1 MNIADI
7 ALSAAK
13 AEEEASKRE
22 AEAKVIR
29 ERDRALRKINLY
41 LDRVVGD
48 KARVMQSDE
57 LSGPSYKS
65 DYWVEIQVDDDAT
78 LVITANG
85 RLENVDGAT
94 ATVRPSDQLYW
105 NLTPAQQ
112 KHNPRKGGVYG
123 CYGLDRL
130 AGRYA
135 MAIESLS
142 DLGRAINMTREARAK
157 WRTFY
162 GKD

>member
-13 AEEEASKRE
+13 AEQEASKRE
-22 AEAKVIR
+22 AEAKAIR

-57 LSGPSYKS
+57 LSGPSYCA
-65 DYWVEIQVDDDAT
+65 DYSAEIQVDDDAT

-94 ATVRPSDQLYW
+94 ANVRPSEQLYW
-105 NLTPAQQ
+105 NLPPGQEE
-112 KHNPRKGGVYG
+112 KDYSEGGVYG

-135 MAIESLS
+135 PAIESLA
-142 DLGRAINMTREARAK
+142 DLGNAINLTRVARAK
-157 WRTFY
+157 WRTAH
-162 GKD
+162 GKA